1 MSNCIR
7 GITENGGIAFCAID
21 ASELVR
27 EMESLHKTSAVASAT
42 LGRLLIAAG
51 MMGAMMKHVDDKV
64 TLRVNGGGALGTVLA
79 VSNARG
85 EVKGY
90 VSNPVVEI
98 APKANGKL
106 DVGGAVGVDGTLS
119 VCKDLGLK
127 EPYVGQIPLVS
138 GEIGDDITQYYAVSE
153 QIPTVCGLGVLV
165 NKDLSIANAGGFL
178 IQLLPGATDSEIT
191 MLENNIK
198 NMDSVTNLLNEGKTP
213 KDIIEIALR
222 GFNPGILAT
231 EKVQYKCDCS
241 ENRVEKVLISLG
253 LAELERMKEEEPTAQ
268 VVCHFC
274 NKEYNIKVDKIINEI
289 KQ

>member
-1 MSNCIR
+1 MNNCIR

-21 ASELVR
+21 ASELVQK
-27 EMESLHKTSAVASAT
+27 MESLHKTSAVASAA

-64 TLRVNGGGALGTVLA
+64 TLRINGGGALGTVLA
-79 VSNARG
+79 VSNAKG

-90 VSNPVVEI
+90 VGNPIVDLP
-98 APKANGKL
+98 PKANGKL
-106 DVGGAVGVDGTLS
+106 DVGGAIGIDGTLS

-178 IQLLPGATDSEIT
+178 IQLLPGASEAEIT
-191 MLENNIK
+191 ALENNIN
-198 NMDSVTNLLNEGKTP
+198 NMQSVTTLLSEGKTP
-213 KDIIEIALR
+213 KNIIDIALK
-222 GFNPGILAT
+222 GFEPGILAT
-231 EKVQYKCDCS
+231 EEVKYECDCS
-241 ENRVEKVLISLG
+241 EKRVEKILISLG
-253 LAELERMKEEEPTAQ
+253 VPELERMKTEEPTAQ

-274 NKEYNIKVDKIINEI
+274 NKEYNVEVQKLIDELN
-289 KQ
+289 